1 MKTEGLLLV
10 ACILKDSTIAL
21 VSSIMA
27 HLTLEIGLKTTK
39 AENRKITNDVSSTQ
53 YLRMPPGHTA
63 VEQGHVR

>member
-10 ACILKDSTIAL
+10 ACILKDSTVAL
-21 VSSIMA
+21 VSSTMA

-53 YLRMPPGHTA
+53 YLRTPPGHTA